1 MYRILLVAGDSD
13 LNTHPEVL
21 AVQRAGR
28 TQRAQTLADVY
39 EITKDQEFDII
50 HIAAH
55 GDDTGIQLDSQFL
68 GMDILARIAK
78 KVRAKLVYF
87 NSCNSA
93 RLGQYLIDNGVPAT
107 IMTSTAVDDTQD
119 AWTIAGYFYNEV
131 FRNNGDLK
139 RAYQVAK
146 PDNGTLIWLS
156 NGHYIDLEIAPIME
170 QLEYISAQVQEQTR
184 SRLLL
189 LAGGVIVLTFSTVAD
204 SWLWWQISIL
214 ISKIGG

>member
-28 TQRAQTLADVY
+28 TQRAQTLEDVY

-55 GDDTGIQLDSQFL
+55 GTDTGIQLGDKFL

-78 KVRAKLVYF
+78 KTRAKLVYF

-107 IMTSTAVDDTQD
+107 IMTSTAIDDTMD

-131 FRNNGDLK
+131 FRNGGDLK

-146 PDNGTLIWLS
+146 PDNGILIWLS
-156 NGHYIDLEIAPIME
+156 NGHYVDVEIAPILDR
-170 QLEYISAQVQEQTR
+170 LELISAQVSDQTR
-184 SRLLL
+184 SRTLL
-189 LAGGVIVLTFSTVAD
+189 LAGGVIVLALSTLVD

-214 ISKIGG
+214 ITRGF